1 MGKIQSVDAVA
12 KNASTSQ
19 YGNIVSLTES
29 PIQENLIYVG
39 TDDGLI
45 HSTTN
50 GGKDWV
56 KKENFKG
63 VPAMT
68 YVSCLI
74 ASKHKSHTVYASFDN
89 RKQADFSPY
98 VMKSK
103 DAGKTWLSIKGNLPD
118 SIPIHSIAED
128 HINPDLLFL
137 GTEFGVYFTVDG
149 GDKWVKL
156 KAGLPTICVKDLAI
170 QEREN
175 DLVLATFG
183 RSFYVLDD
191 YSPLRELTKENLD
204 NEAFIFKIKDALM
217 YIESRPF
224 GNRGKGS
231 QGENFYTAPNP
242 ALGAV
247 FTYHLKEGYKTR
259 KQARQKAE
267 EKANKENLD
276 IRYPDWDELKVE
288 DNEVEPYL
296 MFTIFD
302 EDGYVVN
309 RLKSPAKKGI
319 HRKVWGFR
327 YPAITPARIN
337 KSGTGRY
344 SYPDNGMY
352 ALPGNYFVSLSK
364 VVDDIVTELV
374 SKQPF
379 VVKSLESG
387 YITDEARRDL
397 ASFQR
402 DLNKLR
408 RVLQGVSR
416 IVGETDTK
424 IKLIRVA
431 VEQSPKSSESL
442 RSQAKELEEEIKE
455 IKEILYGNRTISSRN
470 YNTPPTLYGR
480 VETIIYSQ
488 WRTSGPPTI
497 TQKESYRIAIIEFE
511 PLYIRLK
518 KLLEKDIVDIEAKL
532 EKIKA
537 PYTPGRFPDWEID

>member
-1 MGKIQSVDAVA
+1 
-12 KNASTSQ
+12 
-19 YGNIVSLTES
+19 
-29 PIQENLIYVG
+29 
-39 TDDGLI
+39 
-45 HSTTN
+45 
-50 GGKDWV
+50 
-56 KKENFKG
+56 
-63 VPAMT
+63 
-68 YVSCLI
+68 
-74 ASKHKSHTVYASFDN
+74 
-89 RKQADFSPY
+89 
-98 VMKSK
+98 
-103 DAGKTWLSIKGNLPD
+103 
-118 SIPIHSIAED
+118 
-128 HINPDLLFL
+128 
-137 GTEFGVYFTVDG
+137 
-149 GDKWVKL
+149 
-156 KAGLPTICVKDLAI
+156 
-170 QEREN
+170 
-175 DLVLATFG
+175 
-183 RSFYVLDD
+183 
-191 YSPLRELTKENLD
+191 
-204 NEAFIFKIKDALM
+204 M

-267 EKANKENLD
+267 EKATKENLD

-296 MFTIFD
+296 IFTIFD

-327 YPAITPARIN
+327 YPAITPARIT

-387 YITDEARRDL
+387 YITNEARRDL
-397 ASFQR
+397 ASFQK

-431 VEQSPKSSESL
+431 IEQSPKSSDNL
-442 RSQAKELEEEIKE
+442 RDQAKELEEEIKE

-488 WRTSGPPTI
+488 WRTSGPSTI
-497 TQKESYRIAIIEFE
+497 TQKESYRIALKEFE

-537 PYTPGRFPDWEID
+537 PYTPGRFPDWELD